1 MAGFF
6 SLAKIGTEKV
16 IITSPHI
23 RVTTTDISFPKQDDG
38 SSCGIAM
45 YSCVP
50 RGIVVHFQ
58 VARTA
63 MMEGILKGNIE
74 WNFISIQEAIH
85 LHVLVQPP
93 AKVELTRRDE
103 VKITCFARGTGN
115 LKYEWV
121 KGDGG
126 TAESIQHYMAQTSKK
141 KRKSFIV
148 K

>member
-23 RVTTTDISFPKQDDG
+23 RVTTTDISFPK
-38 SSCGIAM
+38 C
-45 YSCVP
+45 SCVP